1 MSLTRRAISWAL
13 AAFFTGADAAMA
25 EGASEAPVSFQPW
38 SAQRVVEAR
47 NAGKSVFIAFR
58 ADWCVICKVNEMTV
72 LKTQKVRETLSRP
85 DVAYFIADYTSK
97 NDPAIRTQIDYY
109 QAGAFPMYLAFTPGA
124 RKPKL
129 LPQVLGVKDIVTA
142 LQMVAH

>member
-1 MSLTRRAISWAL
+1 MSLPRRALFGAL
-13 AAFFTGADAAMA
+13 AAFFPAANTAVADAA
-25 EGASEAPVSFQPW
+25 PVSSQVW
-38 SAQRVVEAR
+38 SAQGVIDAR

-58 ADWCVICKVNEMTV
+58 ADWCVICKINEMTV
-72 LKTQKVRETLSRP
+72 LKTQKVRETLSQP

-97 NDPAIRTQIDYY
+97 TDPAIRKQIEYY
-109 QAGAFPMYLAFTPGA
+109 QSGAFPMYLAFTPGA

-142 LQMVAH
+142 MQTRVR